1 MKVKILFLIFLLSI
15 YVYIVKDLSL
25 YDKELKS
32 HDYKGSM
39 SNKAKLYSLLGIKK
53 VSSDFLLIKQTAN
66 IGETFEGNRKEQIKE
81 NSLIISQ
88 LNPYLLENYY
98 VSANVLAF
106 IKIYKDYKGAEEIL
120 RRGLEYNP
128 EDRYLKNYLA
138 GAIASTKGNDEE
150 VLKNYEKIIEKYPD
164 PLMVKAVYNIYYLKV
179 KDNKEFLDKY
189 LYYAEI
195 LYKNPKY
202 RKMIEKD
209 LEELKNKK

>member
-1 MKVKILFLIFLLSI
+1 MKVKILFLIFLSAMYA
-15 YVYIVKDLSL
+15 YVAKDLSL
-25 YDKELKS
+25 YDEKLKS
-32 HDYKGSM
+32 YGYKGSM

-66 IGETFEGNRKEQIKE
+66 IGETFEGNKRAQIKE

-98 VSANVLAF
+98 GSANVLAF

-128 EDRYLKNYLA
+128 NDRYLKNYLA
-138 GAIASTKGNDEE
+138 GAIAATKGNDDE
-150 VLKNYEKIIEKYPD
+150 VLENYEKIIEKYPD
-164 PLMVKAVYNIYYLKV
+164 PLMIKAVYNIYYSKV
-179 KDNKEFLDKY
+179 KDNREFLDKY

-195 LYKNPKY
+195 LHENPKY
-202 RKMIEKD
+202 EKEIERNLK
-209 LEELKNKK
+209 ELKIKE

>member
-1 MKVKILFLIFLLSI
+1 MKVKILFLIFLSVI
-15 YVYIVKDLSL
+15 YAYIAKDLSL

-32 HDYKGSM
+32 HDYKSSM
-39 SNKAKLYSLLGIKK
+39 NNKAKLYSLLGIKK

-66 IGETFEGNRKEQIKE
+66 IGETFEENRKEQIKE

-98 VSANVLAF
+98 ISANVLAF

-164 PLMVKAVYNIYYLKV
+164 PLMVKAVYNIYYSKV

-195 LYKNPKY
+195 LYDNPKY
-202 RKMIEKD
+202 KKEIEKN
-209 LEELKNKK
+209 LKELKIKE

>member
-1 MKVKILFLIFLLSI
+1 MKVKILFFIFLSVI
-15 YVYIVKDLSL
+15 YVYVAKDLSL

-53 VSSDFLLIKQTAN
+53 VSSNFLLIKQTTN
-66 IGETFEGNRKEQIKE
+66 IGETFGGNKRVQIKE
-81 NSLIISQ
+81 NSLVISQ
-88 LNPYLLENYY
+88 INPYLLENYY

-128 EDRYLKNYLA
+128 KDRYLKNYLA
-138 GAIASTKGNDEE
+138 GAIAATKGNDEE
-150 VLKNYEKIIEKYPD
+150 VLENYEKIIEKYPD
-164 PLMVKAVYNIYYLKV
+164 PLMVKVVYNIYYLKV
-179 KDNKEFLDKY
+179 KYNKEFLDKY

-195 LYKNPKY
+195 LYENPKY
-202 RKMIEKD
+202 KKEIEKN
-209 LEELKNKK
+209 LKELKIKE

>member
-1 MKVKILFLIFLLSI
+1 MKVKILFLIFLSVI
-15 YVYIVKDLSL
+15 YAYIAKDLSL

-32 HDYKGSM
+32 HDYKSSM
-39 SNKAKLYSLLGIKK
+39 NNKAKLYSLLGIKK

-66 IGETFEGNRKEQIKE
+66 IGETFGGNKRTQIKE
-81 NSLIISQ
+81 NSLVISQ

-128 EDRYLKNYLA
+128 KDRYLKNYLA
-138 GAIASTKGNDEE
+138 GAIAATKGNDEE

-164 PLMVKAVYNIYYLKV
+164 PLMIKAVYNIYYSKV
-179 KDNKEFLDKY
+179 KHNREFLDKY
-189 LYYAEI
+189 LYYAEF
-195 LYKNPKY
+195 LYDNPKY
-202 RKMIEKD
+202 KKEIEKN
-209 LEELKNKK
+209 LKEIKIKE